1 MEKKSSKALKDMVE
15 EGKCEMYKT
24 YEILVEKYVRMSER
38 KLADYLANNPK
49 KILCDKFAIP
59 IEGIN
64 LKEEQIKLGSVIT
77 ATKQQVEDDFIDPEK
92 LTYCDIFWKNTI
104 PCTQLL
110 PFFNLLRNRGF
121 EPKLSEV
128 IGPLEMV
135 YPFFG

>member
-1 MEKKSSKALKDMVE
+1 MEKKSSKALKDLVE
-15 EGKCEMYKT
+15 EGKSEMYKT
-24 YEILVEKYVRMSER
+24 YERLVEKYIQMAER
-38 KLADYLANNPK
+38 QLADYLANNPK

-64 LKEEQIKLGSVIT
+64 LNEEQIKIGAVIT
-77 ATKQQVEDDFIDPEK
+77 ATKQQVKDDFIDPEK
-92 LTYCDIFWKNTI
+92 LTGCSIFWENTI
-104 PCTQLL
+104 SCTQLL